1 MRRFDPPFC
10 GKIVTVTDDTGIGYG
25 DPADPPTDARY
36 PVTPVPAGRWRR
48 LLAAIIDGLIV
59 GPVTIAVHLALFGKV
74 GVSVGANLASALPAY
89 AYYLLI
95 GLRPGNARGQS
106 LGKQLIGL
114 RVVSID
120 GDWVASREW
129 VTRETVTIVLGVI
142 GSATFAFSWLSLVDL
157 LPILARPD
165 RRAVH
170 DLIAGTIVV
179 DATTATAD
187 RF

>member
-1 MRRFDPPFC
+1 M
-10 GKIVTVTDDTGIGYG
+10 TDETGIGDE
-25 DPADPPTDARY
+25 DPAHPPPDAGY
-36 PVTPVPAGRWRR
+36 PAPLVPAGRWRR

-59 GPVTIAVHLALFGKV
+59 GPVTIAVHLALFGKI
-74 GVSVGANLASALPAY
+74 GVSVGTSLASALPAY

-95 GLRPGNARGQS
+95 GLRLGNARGQS

-114 RVVSID
+114 RAVSID
-120 GDWVASREW
+120 GDWVTAREW
-129 VTRETVTIVLGVI
+129 VTRETVTIILGVI
-142 GSATFAFSWLSLVDL
+142 GSVTFAFSWLSLVDL

-170 DLIAGTIVV
+170 DLIAGTIVI
-179 DATTATAD
+179 DESAATAD

>member
-1 MRRFDPPFC
+1 MGHGYRPDPL
-10 GKIVTVTDDTGIGYG
+10 
-25 DPADPPTDARY
+25 TDARY
-36 PVTPVPAGRWRR
+36 PVSPVPAGRWRR

-59 GPVTIAVHLALFGKV
+59 GPVTIAVHLALFGKI

-95 GLRPGNARGQS
+95 GLRPGDARGQS

-114 RVVSID
+114 RVVTTD
-120 GDWVASREW
+120 GGWVSPREW
-129 VTRETVTIVLGVI
+129 IPREAVTIVLGVI
-142 GSATFAFSWLSLVDL
+142 GSVTFAFTWLSLVDL

-170 DLIAGTIVV
+170 DLLAHTIVIDETRV
-179 DATTATAD
+179 
-187 RF
+187 